1 MKEISLISTP
11 AESHFHKA
19 IKLLLYK
26 YIFENDK
33 SVIKRSLEKYLGNRF
48 ADVYF
53 KLDTGKEVVVEVQN
67 SKISVKELIKRTK
80 DYNQKGM
87 YVLWVLYGEGNC
99 VASPKYPTDTKCIK
113 ISLAENFLHR
123 MYGGRVYYVN
133 LNIRKNKASLR
144 TSFALHFSKPLN
156 KNKRGFFKTRY
167 DGYYFRDSNFTEIP
181 SWNILCTEFSGYKI
195 ARFYDKNLK
204 NVLKKRIV
212 NFYYLKNKKAR
223 YDEKRLLKAILK
235 SFKNKYGKY
244 MIYNA
249 IIELVN
255 EKKIDFRRIIIKKI
269 QKKILS

>member
-1 MKEISLISTP
+1 MNEISLIGTP
-11 AESHFHKA
+11 SESHFHKA

-26 YIFENDK
+26 YIYENDK
-33 SVIKRSLEKYLGNRF
+33 SVVKRSIEKYLGNRF

-67 SKISVKELIKRTK
+67 SKISVKEIIKRTK
-80 DYNQKGM
+80 DYNQQGI
-87 YVLWVLYGEGNC
+87 YILWVLYGEGNC
-99 VASPKYPTDTKCIK
+99 VASPKYPVDTKCIK

-144 TSFALHFSKPLN
+144 TLFALHLSKPLN

-167 DGYYFRDSNFTEIP
+167 DGYYFKDSNFTEIP

-204 NVLKKRIV
+204 NVLKNRIV

-223 YDEKRLLKAILK
+223 NDENRLLKAILK
-235 SFKNKYGKY
+235 SFKKKYGKF
-244 MIYNA
+244 MIYSA

-255 EKKIDFRRIIIKKI
+255 EKKIDFRRKIIKKI